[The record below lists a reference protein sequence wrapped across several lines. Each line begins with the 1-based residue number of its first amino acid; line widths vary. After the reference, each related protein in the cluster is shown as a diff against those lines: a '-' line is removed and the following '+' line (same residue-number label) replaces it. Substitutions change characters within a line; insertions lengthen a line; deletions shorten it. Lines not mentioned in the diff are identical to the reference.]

1 MNKTKF
7 LIFVFSF
14 LIVLSIAI
22 IIIDKTK
29 EKKEDV
35 EDSFGLGEI
44 YEEVNLA
51 SNESFDIV
59 SKDDITMYLSTD
71 LSDEDD
77 FVYAKDL
84 NNFGEYFFIARNIP
98 LEVQSKLRGL
108 YSKDEEENFI
118 FYSDEIY
125 TYLIKSSEYSY
136 MIEGIIKSFINN

>member
-35 EDSFGLGEI
+35 DETFKLGDI

-51 SNESFDIV
+51 SNQSFEEI
-59 SKDDITMYLSTD
+59 SKDKITMYLPVSF
-71 LSDEDD
+71 SSEED
-77 FVYAKDL
+77 FLYAVDVD
-84 NNFGEYFFIARNIP
+84 NQNEYFFVAMNLS
-98 LEVQSKLRGL
+98 LEDQTKLKNFR
-108 YSKDEEENFI
+108 SNKAEKNFI
-118 FYSDEIY
+118 FYADQKY
-125 TYLIKSSEYSY
+125 TYLIKSSEYSDV
-136 MIEGIIKSFINN
+136 IEGIIKSFINN